1 MQEADLTGCSS
12 DSANDEEQHEGNVT
26 LRGILQSST
35 SSLPPLLHPPSL
47 PEESV
52 LFKPISSAQF
62 PLLTSALL
70 PRLPN
75 HRQAGCK
82 FTYKARRADGGST
95 CVIFITYVSVM
106 KKGSFLL
113 VSTFKKVS
121 WLVRSK
127 KVLQAVHLLWIFPNG
142 QNQKYQ
148 IVRNQSLPVL
158 WKVCIFAIPVH
169 IPWTDLRIFLP
180 LLPWSVCGSGS

>member
-1 MQEADLTGCSS
+1 MTKSNMRATWPL
-12 DSANDEEQHEGNVT
+12 EEYCKA
-26 LRGILQSST
+26 
-35 SSLPPLLHPPSL
+35 PLLLCRLYFTLLLSQRNLSCLNPSHQH
-47 PEESV
+47 SFHCWQV
-52 LFKPISSAQF
+52 LCSLAFQITDKRGANSPTKQGEQMEGA
-62 PLLTSALL
+62 
-70 PRLPN
+70 
-75 HRQAGCK
+75 
-82 FTYKARRADGGST
+82 T